1 MEKDTLVLS
10 DLDKNYAPDKDLA
23 DLYIGQNSKNEEIN
37 FKVAQAGNPL
47 HEKMQRKY
55 AKKIERY
62 RNFPKKL
69 SEVYEEIVGI
79 SILKEMENLLD
90 DDGNIVASTQKNR
103 IAILHQYRAI
113 FVKVLDTA
121 NDINN
126 YLDDPEDEDED
137 GDDGEIITEI
147 EAKADT
153 RKNLKK

>member
-10 DLDKNYAPDKDLA
+10 DLDKMYSPDKDLA

-37 FKVAQAGNPL
+37 CKVAQAGNPL

-55 AKKIERY
+55 ARQIERY

-69 SEVYEEIVGI
+69 AEVYEEIVGI
-79 SILKEMENLLD
+79 SILKDMGNLLD

-126 YLDDPEDEDED
+126 YLDNPEDED
-137 GDDGEIITEI
+137 DGETITEI

-153 RKNLKK
+153 RKNSKK